1 MVELPAPNVYN
12 PKFEVLAKTQS
23 VFSIGKAK
31 REEITG
37 PRKLNVPGP
46 GAYPGRTSMIGYKA
60 EPMSNSPPQSAAN
73 YTEPRQQRLL
83 GGVHN
88 SPQKAY
94 IMGSSSLMKKSN
106 NLLRVNGANSSNLSN
121 SHFGGAGASTT
132 AQSVMH
138 TQTDT
143 KAAQYYCR
151 PAKSELGFLTPNGG
165 VLDHGNDNNSD

>member
-60 EPMSNSPPQSAAN
+60 EPKWGFGSSERPAIDKVKNTVVPGPGTYKLRSTFADVPAYLIPN
-73 YTEPRQQRLL
+73 
-83 GGVHN
+83 
-88 SPQKAY
+88 QKADY
-94 IMGSSSLMKKSN
+94 
-106 NLLRVNGANSSNLSN
+106 V
-121 SHFGGAGASTT
+121 
-132 AQSVMH
+132 
-138 TQTDT
+138 
-143 KAAQYYCR
+143 
-151 PAKSELGFLTPNGG
+151 
-165 VLDHGNDNNSD
+165 